1 MLQRKRRVAN
11 LNHKPTVVMRLWL
24 PDIPGTLGRV
34 AAAIGQVGGDV
45 VGIEILE
52 RGSNLAIDELTVSL
66 PEDASLDAL
75 IAAVTELDG
84 VTIEDVYHVETDR
97 SEQSVLALDVAAR
110 IMETDDAN
118 RLDTACALLR
128 KLLHAD
134 WCVIAN
140 ATDAANASPIA
151 RSGTLP
157 DLQWVAAFL
166 DGSSHLPP
174 DIAQEHTPADIAWAP
189 IGGLDATIVLS
200 RQRGAFRLRE
210 RQHLA
215 LIARIVAMALLV
227 ATQSEVAAHEP
238 VRGA

>member
-1 MLQRKRRVAN
+1 MLRLKRGVAI
-11 LNHKPTVVMRLWL
+11 LNRMPTVVMRLWL

-34 AAAIGQVGGDV
+34 AAAIGQVSGDV

-52 RGSNLAIDELTVSL
+52 RGANLAIDELTVSL
-66 PEDASLDAL
+66 PEGASLDAL
-75 IAAVTELDG
+75 IGAVGRVDG

-110 IMETDDAN
+110 IMETDVAN
-118 RLDTACALLR
+118 RLDAACALLR
-128 KLLHAD
+128 NLLHAD
-134 WCVIAN
+134 WCVITN

-189 IGGLDATIVLS
+189 ISGLDATIVLS
-200 RQRGAFRLRE
+200 RHRGAFRLRE

-215 LIARIVAMALLV
+215 LIARIVAMALLA
-227 ATQSEVAAHEP
+227 ATQAEVAAYEP

>member
-1 MLQRKRRVAN
+1 MLHRKRRLGNVIRMPA
-11 LNHKPTVVMRLWL
+11 VVIRLWL

-45 VGIEILE
+45 IGIEILE
-52 RGSNLAIDELTVSL
+52 RGASMAIDELTVSL
-66 PEDASLDAL
+66 PADASLDAL
-75 IAAVTELDG
+75 ISAVGRVDG
-84 VTIEDVYHVETDR
+84 VTIEDVYPVETDR

-110 IMETDDAN
+110 IMETDEPN
-118 RLDTACALLR
+118 RLDAACALLR

-134 WCVIAN
+134 WCVITN

-151 RSGTLP
+151 RSGELP
-157 DLQWVAAFL
+157 DLQWVSAFL

-189 IGGLDATIVLS
+189 ISGLDATIVLS

-210 RQHLA
+210 RQHLS
-215 LIARIVAMALLV
+215 LIARIVAMALV
-227 ATQSEVAAHEP
+227 ASGSPLSYSLE
-238 VRGA
+238 